1 MAFDAYIKIEGIP
14 GEALDDRYK
23 DCIEITGYGFGMHQS
38 TSATASSS
46 GGASSG
52 RTSLSDFTFT
62 KSLDKSSCKLMETLC
77 AGKHLKEVVLS
88 LHRAGGDKVKYFE
101 VLLEE
106 VIISNYTQHANDGI
120 PSETISLNYGK
131 SKPPTPSRKDLTVP
145 VEGMSRVAGTVSTTR
160 SIPDFLKAH
169 VSNVT
174 T

>member
-77 AGKHLKEVVLS
+77 AGRHLKEVVLS

-131 SKPPTPSRKDLTVP
+131 IKTTYTQQKRSDGAG
-145 VEGMSRVAGTVSTTR
+145 EGNVSGGWNR
-160 SIPDFLKAH
+160 INNKVYS
-169 VSNVT
+169 
-174 T
+174 